1 MPKTVQN
8 RIIYD
13 HELIQ
18 RLQQGDQWVYHLLV
32 RRFRKRLFETAFGI
46 TLDET
51 ESQEIVKEVFFQVH
65 AAIDGISPDRPLL
78 VWLQRLTVNRS
89 LILKRR
95 WARLIK
101 WRNAAGGQTRLHTT
115 PGNPR
120 GRKTETV
127 LRRLPDR
134 TRTVWVLKEMGN
146 LIDNEIA
153 DAAGIEAP
161 EVPSHLSRARGT
173 IQANFQLGPGAD
185 KRSGPAAAPCA
196 ETQLVRYLDGDLDD
210 LEKARLEIHMEA
222 CQPCRERVAVMSTFS
237 RAFQDR
243 VQLAA
248 EQVDFA
254 SLEKEVLSSTRMR
267 DYEQHDY
274 AALKTFLKFAIP
286 AAVITGLMIFF
297 AA

>member
-32 RRFRKRLFETAFGI
+32 RRFRERLFDTAFGI

-51 ESQEIVKEVFFQVH
+51 ESRDIVTEVFFQVH
-65 AAIDGISPDRPLL
+65 AAIDDVARDRPLL

-89 LILKRR
+89 LTLKRR
-95 WARLIK
+95 WARLIR
-101 WRNAAGGQTRLHTT
+101 WRNAACSQTLPHATAAASC
-115 PGNPR
+115 
-120 GRKTETV
+120 GRRVETV
-127 LRRLPDR
+127 LKRLPDR
-134 TRTVWVLKEMGN
+134 TRTVWVLKALGS
-146 LIDNEIA
+146 LTDDEIA
-153 DAAGIEAP
+153 DAAKIEAP
-161 EVPSHLSRARGT
+161 EVRSRLLRARAT
-173 IQANFQLGPGAD
+173 IQANFQLDPDAD
-185 KRSGPAAAPCA
+185 KRSEPPAAPCG

-210 LEKARLEIHMEA
+210 LEKARLDIHMEA
-222 CQPCRERVAVMSTFS
+222 CQPCRQRVAVMSTFS
-237 RAFQDR
+237 RAFQER

-248 EQVDFA
+248 AQADFA
-254 SLEKEVLSSTRMR
+254 SLEKKVLSSTRMR
-267 DYEQHDY
+267 DYEEHDY
-274 AALKTFLKFAIP
+274 SALKTFLKFAIP